1 LFKFLF
7 GETATTNFEFEVKD
21 SVLKIKDDSKY
32 PFLKLSEEKIK
43 ELKKYEVL
51 IIDEIGQYNEIELQL
66 IDKVAQQAGFYVIG
80 LGDHCQMGDI
90 VLANANESNSNYQD
104 VRV

>member
-32 PFLKLSEEKIK
+32 PFLKLSEEKILYHK
-43 ELKKYEVL
+43 
-51 IIDEIGQYNEIELQL
+51 NEY
-66 IDKVAQQAGFYVIG
+66 AQHSFFMHRARINNIPPSLCSQGKNT
-80 LGDHCQMGDI
+80 
-90 VLANANESNSNYQD
+90 NAPSILRQNT
-104 VRV
+104 

>member
-1 LFKFLF
+1 
-7 GETATTNFEFEVKD
+7 
-21 SVLKIKDDSKY
+21 
-32 PFLKLSEEKIK
+32 LKLSEEKIK

-51 IIDEIGQYNEIELQL
+51 IIDEIGQYNEVELQL
-66 IDKVAQQAGFYVIG
+66 IDAVAQQAGFYIIG

-90 VLANANESNSNYQD
+90 VDIDGLGNSNSNYQD